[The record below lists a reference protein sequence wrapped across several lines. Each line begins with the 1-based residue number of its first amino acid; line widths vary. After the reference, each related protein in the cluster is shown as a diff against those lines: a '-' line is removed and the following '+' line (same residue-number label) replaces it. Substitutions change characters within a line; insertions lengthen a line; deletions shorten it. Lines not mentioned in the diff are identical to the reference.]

1 MIKLLLDENVAFKM
15 KEDLIKLG
23 FEDIK
28 HINDFGKGLK
38 DQEVFI
44 IAKDENRILISG
56 DDDFKKKEFK
66 NKSGII
72 WMTPKARYDKDI
84 ARKIAWI
91 IKNIKN
97 YKIDIYSAFI
107 SIKKDQYYIYYKSGM
122 RNKAKEKEI
131 AFSKIKEFKEEKNS
145 IIKTHT

>member
-72 WMTPKARYDKDI
+72 WMSMDNKK
-84 ARKIAWI
+84 
-91 IKNIKN
+91 
-97 YKIDIYSAFI
+97 YK
-107 SIKKDQYYIYYKSGM
+107 
-122 RNKAKEKEI
+122 EL
-131 AFSKIKEFKEEKNS
+131 
-145 IIKTHT
+145 